1 MDTIVKVENKN
12 IDQLNGRLATDL
24 AKAST
29 PAEQAIIYSIHS
41 QSVNEAIQH
50 TVSQLSH
57 YRKFQGSVNT
67 ALNNHHEANTSLH
80 MDILGAPNS
89 HYITL
94 DGANDYLKFNSA
106 HADLMD
112 WTKEWAFGIEMTS
125 VSSINDSSYT
135 TLWAR
140 GQNEI
145 CLRKGGS
152 NWGVYCFSNGTSV
165 CQSNTWYAPSAGSKI
180 LVTCDGS
187 RVKYYLDGTMRANMS
202 FYSSVSLNNP
212 SGDLTFGKGISK
224 GNWFGGVNRMMMS
237 LQPAELGVTQVAE
250 YFVPD
255 SDLTKASFYSTVHE
269 FFPLGE
275 SDYNQLV
282 GLKGVLTGSMENG
295 SADDYVEF

>member
-1 MDTIVKVENKN
+1 MNTIVKVENRN
-12 IDQLNGRLATDL
+12 IDQLNGQLANDL
-24 AKAST
+24 SKAST
-29 PAEQAIIYSIHS
+29 PAEEAIIYSIHS

-50 TVSQLSH
+50 TQAQLSH
-57 YRKFQGSVNT
+57 YRKFQSSVNT
-67 ALNNHHEANTSLH
+67 ALNDHHDANTSLH

-112 WTKEWAFGIEMTS
+112 WSKSWAFGIELTS

-152 NWGVYCFSNGTSV
+152 NWGIYCFSHGYSR
-165 CQSNTWYAPSAGSKI
+165 CQANTWYAPSAGSKI
-180 LVTCDGS
+180 LITCDGS
-187 RVKYYLDGTMRANMS
+187 RVKYYLDGVMRANMS
-202 FYSSVSLNNP
+202 FVHNTHLNN
-212 SGDLTFGKGISK
+212 SAGDLTFGKGVTK
-224 GNWFGGVNRMMMS
+224 GAWFGGINRMMMS
-237 LQPAELGVTQVAE
+237 LQPDELGVAQVAE

-255 SDLTKASFYSTVHE
+255 SDLTKSSFYSTVHE

-282 GLKGVLTGSMENG
+282 GLKGVLTGTLENG
-295 SADDYVEF
+295 SANDYVEF